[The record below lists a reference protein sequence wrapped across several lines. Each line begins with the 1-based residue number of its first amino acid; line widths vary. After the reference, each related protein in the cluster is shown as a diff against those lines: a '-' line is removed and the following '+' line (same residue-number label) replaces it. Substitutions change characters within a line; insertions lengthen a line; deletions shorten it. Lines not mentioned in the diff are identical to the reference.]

1 MASPVAA
8 TVRLEGEARRLAT
21 YVLRMERRYERPS
34 AEMAEAVRCGQARET
49 RDVRRWLDA
58 YAALGDAW
66 PEGAE
71 AALQCFIDERSALP
85 LRHRRWRG
93 RGGKIRVVRI
103 TPEEW
108 FREASAHVQRM
119 ERRYECSSEEIL
131 EAVRSERAEETLE
144 ICDWLIAYRDLKMLR
159 ESAGREAGS
168 PGSATASST
177 KIASTP

>member
-1 MASPVAA
+1 MASPAA

-34 AEMAEAVRCGQARET
+34 AEMREAVRCGEARET

-58 YAALGDAW
+58 YAALGDAM
-66 PEGAE
+66 PDGD
-71 AALQCFIDERSALP
+71 AAAATRVLFDELFALP
-85 LRHRRWRG
+85 LRQRRWPG
-93 RGGKIRVVRI
+93 YGGKIPVVH
-103 TPEEW
+103 TPVEEL
-108 FREASAHVQRM
+108 FRKASARVQRM

-131 EAVRSERAEETLE
+131 EAVRSGRAEETWE
-144 ICDWLIAYRDLKMLR
+144 ICEWLIAYRDLKMLR
-159 ESAGREAGS
+159 ESAGLETGS

>member
-1 MASPVAA
+1 MASPAA
-8 TVRLEGEARRLAT
+8 TVRLEGKARRLAT

-34 AEMAEAVRCGQARET
+34 AEMREAVRCGEARET
-49 RDVRRWLDA
+49 RDIRRWLDA
-58 YAALGDAW
+58 YADLGDAM
-66 PEGAE
+66 PDGAE
-71 AALQCFIDERSALP
+71 AAIQCFIDEKAALP
-85 LRHRRWRG
+85 LRRRRWRG
-93 RGGKIRVVRI
+93 RGGKIRVVQI
-103 TPEEW
+103 TAEEW
-108 FREASAHVQRM
+108 FRKASAHVQRM

-159 ESAGREAGS
+159 ESAGLKAGS

>member
-71 AALQCFIDERSALP
+71 AALQCFIDEMSALP

-93 RGGKIRVVRI
+93 HGGKIRIVRP
-103 TPEEW
+103 TLEEL
-108 FREASAHVQRM
+108 FRDYSARVQRR

-131 EAVRSERAEETLE
+131 EAVRSGRAEETWE
-144 ICDWLIAYRDLKMLR
+144 ICKWLIDYDYLKALR
-159 ESAGREAGS
+159 KSAGLETGS

-177 KIASTP
+177 KIALSP

>member
-1 MASPVAA
+1 MASPATA

-34 AEMAEAVRCGQARET
+34 AEMAEAVRRGQARET

-71 AALQCFIDERSALP
+71 AALRALFDELAALP
-85 LRHRRWRG
+85 IRRRRWRG
-93 RGGKIRVVRI
+93 SQGKNRTMDVTVEELVR
-103 TPEEW
+103 
-108 FREASAHVQRM
+108 RASAGVRRM

-131 EAVRSERAEETLE
+131 EAVRGGRAEETWD
-144 ICDWLIAYRDLKMLR
+144 ICKWLTDYRDLKSFR
-159 ESAGREAGS
+159 EGAGRETGS
-168 PGSATASST
+168 PGNATASST
-177 KIASTP
+177 KTASTP